1 MRQRLP
7 TMIIIQHGNQS
18 SVRSLSNPNQT
29 RKSNFRLALTRW
41 RQAIVFGLLW
51 GGFLSLHSA
60 GKLYWSGWQEQSA
73 IWQLALLM
81 FVGTS
86 IGGALGWLLSIWF
99 SAHRISPKRFAASF
113 VLILLFTVGVTALLF
128 ALQYRL
134 YYSQWHMPAF
144 SLGWFFQVLFT
155 GLSALYLFA
164 VQGLRLLLP
173 FAPLGLFVAAIL
185 FAKIGPKN
193 PK

>member
-1 MRQRLP
+1 MAIKIRFAKLNN
-7 TMIIIQHGNQS
+7 TIQAH
-18 SVRSLSNPNQT
+18 
-29 RKSNFRLALTRW
+29 KSNYRLALTCW
-41 RQAIVFGLLW
+41 RQSVVFGLLW
-51 GGFLSLHSA
+51 GCFLAIHSV
-60 GKLYWSGWQEQSA
+60 GKLYWSGWQEPSA

-86 IGGALGWLLSIWF
+86 IGGAFGWFFSIWF
-99 SAHRISPKRFAASF
+99 SAHRIAPKRFAASF
-113 VLILLFTVGVTALLF
+113 VLILIITVGTTALLF

-144 SLGWFFQVLFT
+144 SIGWFFQLLFT

-173 FAPLGLFVAAIL
+173 FAPVGLIIAAIL
-185 FAKIGPKN
+185 FARLGPQN

>member
-1 MRQRLP
+1 
-7 TMIIIQHGNQS
+7 MIITQHGKQS
-18 SVRSLSNPNQT
+18 SVRNLSNPIQA
-29 RKSNFRLALTRW
+29 RKSNFQLALTHW
-41 RQAIVFGLLW
+41 WQAILFGLLW
-51 GGFLSLHSA
+51 GCFLALHTV
-60 GKLYWSGWQEQSA
+60 GKLYWSGWQEPFA

-81 FVGTS
+81 FIGTS
-86 IGGALGWLLSIWF
+86 VGGTFGWFFSIWL
-99 SAHRISPKRFAASF
+99 SAHRVAPKRFAASF
-113 VLILLFTVGVTALLF
+113 VLILLFTVGTTALLF

-134 YYSQWHMPAF
+134 YYSQWHMSAF
-144 SLGWFFQVLFT
+144 SIGWFFQLFFT

-173 FAPLGLFVAAIL
+173 FAPLGLVIAAII